1 MKMYNAFLNNSYIY
15 VGSCMLWGK
24 GVLVENNI
32 H

>member
-1 MKMYNAFLNNSYIY
+1 MYNAFLNNSYIY
-15 VGSCMLWGK
+15 VGFYMLWGK